1 MIRRVDID
9 DRVREWG
16 LRDDVVEKD
25 YVLGLILWGVGT
37 EPVLS
42 ERWVFKG
49 GTCLK
54 KCYIETYRFSE
65 DLDFTVLEGGPITPE
80 EVGSAIG
87 RVLSRIAEHSG
98 LDFGVMAP
106 RFRARLGG
114 RSTEGTVYYRRPR
127 GAPNPASI
135 KLDLTAAEVL
145 VEPPVLREVAH
156 PYTDGFP
163 SPNEVRCYSAEELF
177 AEKLRAM
184 SERSRPRDLY
194 DIVNLFRRPEFSADA
209 PRVHRILVAKCEHK
223 GIDVPTFETLEAS
236 PFRAELQ
243 SEWGNMLA
251 HQLPA
256 LPPYEQFWGELPAL
270 FEWLENR
277 TTPVPLPAFPEAADA
292 ELTWAPPARAAVW
305 GTAAPLEQIRFA
317 AVNRLC
323 VDLGYQ
329 GSVRT
334 IEPYS
339 LRRSRAG
346 HLLVYAVKSQTR
358 EPRSYRVDRIQSV
371 RLTQRSFTPVYAIEF
386 PAAGPLAA
394 PPVSTTTRPSFG
406 RAASEPRYVLECS
419 RCGRTFPRTTRDTSI
434 RPHKDSNGWPC
445 PGRRGHLTDQ
455 LY

>member
-25 YVLGLILWGVGT
+25 YVLGWVLWGIGT
-37 EPVLS
+37 EPVLA
-42 ERWVFKG
+42 ERWIFKG

-65 DLDFTVLEGGPITPE
+65 DLDFSVLNGGPIAPDDVGPAVERMLVRVAE
-80 EVGSAIG
+80 E
-87 RVLSRIAEHSG
+87 SG
-98 LDFGVMAP
+98 LDFRVMAP
-106 RFRARLGG
+106 RFRARPGG
-114 RSTEGTVYYRRPR
+114 ASTEGTVYYRGPR
-127 GAPNPASI
+127 GAQNAASI
-135 KLDLTAAEVL
+135 KLDLTAAEVV
-145 VEPPVLREVAH
+145 VESPVLREVAH

-163 SPNEVRCYSAEELF
+163 STNQVRCYSAEELF

-184 SERSRPRDLY
+184 AERSRPRDLY
-194 DIVNLFRRPEFSADA
+194 DIVNLFRRPEFAADA

-223 GIDVPTFETLEAS
+223 GIDVPTLDALEAS

-256 LPPYEQFWGELPAL
+256 LPPYEQFWGELPVL

-277 TTPVPLPAFPEAADA
+277 AAPAPLPAFPEAADV
-292 ELTWAPPARAAVW
+292 EPMWAPPARAAVW

-323 VDLGYQ
+323 VELGYQ

-346 HLLVYAVKSQTR
+346 HLLVYAVKSETR

-394 PPVSTTTRPSFG
+394 PPISAPARPSFG
-406 RAASEPRYVLECS
+406 RAASEPRYVVECP
-419 RCGRTFPRTTRDTSI
+419 RCARTFPRATRDATI

-445 PGRRGHLTDQ
+445 PGRRGHFVN